1 MSSMVMPVM
10 PPGAGAE
17 GGLNAWAARHVVLVD
32 LLAAAALAGASVTPE
47 MSKGGTSTWWLLP
60 GAACFA
66 ALAWRRRYPVPAAVV
81 IAAIALALVASGA
94 LAGAVCAAMWVA
106 VYSVAARE
114 PRRRALA
121 AAAALEVIGI
131 VAVVNLAPASVIAAG
146 VVLTTGTAA
155 AAVAL
160 GISQQTRRA
169 YLAALEERAARLE
182 FERDQQARLAAAT
195 ERARIAREV
204 HDIVTHSLSVM
215 VTLADG
221 AAAASTRSPDR
232 AGQVMRQ
239 VAATGRQAIGEMHR
253 TVTALRAI
261 ADEDDPYPA
270 PGLADLDDLLAEVR
284 GAGLKVRFAVHGQ
297 ARSLPRGTQL
307 AAYRIVQEALTN
319 VRKHATG
326 ATVALV
332 TLRYDAGGIEVEISD
347 DGHASGCGYGGGHGI
362 TGMRERAVAHDG
374 SITAGPGPGGGWLV
388 RARLIAGDTGN
399 SDHDRDSVRL

>member
-1 MSSMVMPVM
+1 MSSMVMPAV
-10 PPGAGAE
+10 PPGAGPE
-17 GGLNAWAARHVVLVD
+17 GGLNAWAARHVVVVD

-47 MSKGGTSTWWLLP
+47 ISKGGTSTWWLLP
-60 GAACFA
+60 GAACFV
-66 ALAWRRRYPVPAAVV
+66 ALAWRRRHPVPVAVL
-81 IAAIALALVASGA
+81 IAAIALALVAGGA

-131 VAVVNLAPASVIAAG
+131 VAVVNLAPASVIVAG

-182 FERDQQARLAAAT
+182 FERDQQARLAAAA

-232 AGQVMRQ
+232 AGQAMRQ
-239 VAATGRQAIGEMHR
+239 VAVTGRQAIREMHR
-253 TVTALRAI
+253 TVTALRTDPD
-261 ADEDDPYPA
+261 ADDRYPA
-270 PGLADLDDLLAEVR
+270 PALANLDDLLAEVR
-284 GAGLKVRFAVHGQ
+284 AAGLQVRFAVHGQ

-319 VRKHATG
+319 VRKHAAG
-326 ATVALV
+326 ATVAAV
-332 TLRYDAGGIEVEISD
+332 TLRYDAGGIDVEISD
-347 DGHASGCGYGGGHGI
+347 DGHPRTGGYGGGHGI

-374 SITAGPGPGGGWLV
+374 SLSAGPGPGGGWLV
-388 RARLIAGDTGN
+388 RARLVGDTGN
-399 SDHDRDSVRL
+399 SDHDPDSVRL